1 MATLRQH
8 PTPALDPGRDESPEP
23 RRARDVGTARDPRWV
38 LDERITLTPMIV
50 YRLMAGR
57 WAGSGIRLKGWVD
70 AMQLGRDEARVLEA
84 VWVRHGERLRAD
96 ARAQGFEASGPTK
109 RRPTGAGFEQWRAG
123 FLAAHRY

>member
-38 LDERITLTPMIV
+38 LDPRTMLTPSIV

-57 WAGSGIRLKGWVD
+57 WAESGIRLKGWVD
-70 AMQLGRDEARVLEA
+70 AVQLGRDEARVLEA
-84 VWVRHGERLRAD
+84 VWVREGDRLRAE
-96 ARAQGFEASGPTK
+96 AGVYGFEPSGATK
-109 RRPTGAGFEQWRAG
+109 RRSTGAGFEQWRAT
-123 FLAAHRY
+123 FLAAHQY